1 MNEMFFVYLEPN
13 IFNLCTY
20 EVSQAL
26 SDLELCITTFTC
38 LCNFKCKMGGLEP
51 AINGC
56 LTLDK
61 LYNLWILLLY
71 QFR

>member
-26 SDLELCITTFTC
+26 SDLELHIN
-38 LCNFKCKMGGLEP
+38 NFHLP
-51 AINGC
+51 
-56 LTLDK
+56 L
-61 LYNLWILLLY
+61 
-71 QFR
+71 